1 MVQKDL
7 LIFENYKDCSMME
20 EYLFPSHQ
28 TLVFL
33 FDPFALFG
41 LKDGGGTFDIETNSF
56 EFVLKSVQK
65 RKKRNK
71 IFVIKSLL
79 ICKWYS
85 E

>member
-41 LKDGGGTFDIETNSF
+41 LKDGGTFDIETNSF